1 MLDIQAAVS
10 LQPYN
15 TLSLP
20 ATAEFFC
27 RINTREDLFEALEWA
42 RQKHIP
48 VTPLGGGSNL
58 VLVDDL
64 PGLVLQIAIPGIA
77 LAPGSELGEQ
87 RNIHI
92 GAGENWHQLVLY
104 TLEKGWY
111 GLENLSL
118 IPGLAGAAP
127 IQNIGAYGIEL
138 SELFHSLEAVHLPT
152 GELHTMQADDCR
164 FGYRDSLFKQAGR
177 NQYVI
182 TAITLSL
189 SVRPHLRLSY
199 PALLQALEGCDA
211 ASLTPAMVSAAVCE
225 VRRSKLPDPA
235 SLPNTGSFFKNPV
248 VTEDQAAALRQQF
261 PDIVCY
267 PQTDGTVKLA
277 AGWLVEQA
285 GWRGVTRGRVGVHD
299 RQSLVLV
306 NFGDGTGAE
315 LLALAEEISDSVQ
328 QKFAVA
334 LEIEPTIYPA
344 PVKKPL

>member
-10 LQPYN
+10 LQPHN

-42 RQKHIP
+42 RQKGIP

-64 PGLVLQIAIPGIA
+64 PGLLLQIAIPGIA
-77 LAPGSELGEQ
+77 LASGSEAGEQ
-87 RNIHI
+87 RHI
-92 GAGENWHQLVLY
+92 RIAAGENWHHLVLH
-104 TLEKGWY
+104 TLKNGWY

-138 SELFHSLEAVHLPT
+138 SELFHSLEAVHLPS
-152 GELHTMQADDCR
+152 GELHTMLAADCR

-189 SVRPHLRLSY
+189 SVRPHLRLTY
-199 PALLQALEGCDA
+199 PALLQALEACDES
-211 ASLTPAMVSAAVCE
+211 SLTPAMVSAAVCA
-225 VRRSKLPDPA
+225 VRRSKLPDPVE
-235 SLPNTGSFFKNPV
+235 LPNVGSFFKNPV
-248 VTEDQAAALRQQF
+248 VTEGQAVALRQQF
-261 PDIVCY
+261 PDLVYY
-267 PQTDGTVKLA
+267 PQADGTVKLA
-277 AGWLVEQA
+277 AGWLVEQT
-285 GWRGVTRGRVGVHD
+285 GWRGVIRDRVGVHD

-306 NFGDGTGAE
+306 NFGGGTGAQ
-315 LLALAEEISDSVQ
+315 LLALAEEINDSVQ
-328 QKFAVA
+328 RKFAVA

-344 PVKKPL
+344 RFRS

>member
-27 RINTREDLFEALEWA
+27 HIHTREDLFEALEWA
-42 RQKHIP
+42 RLKNIP

-77 LAPGSELGEQ
+77 LAAGSELGEQ
-87 RNIHI
+87 RNVHI
-92 GAGENWHQLVLY
+92 GAGENWHQLVLH

-152 GELHTMQADDCR
+152 GELHTMQADDCH

-189 SVRPHLRLSY
+189 SARPHLRLTY
-199 PALLQALEGCDA
+199 PALLQALEGGDA

-235 SLPNTGSFFKNPV
+235 RLPNTGSFFKNPV
-248 VTEDQAAALRQQF
+248 VTEDQATTLRQQF

-267 PQTDGTVKLA
+267 PQADGTVKLA

-285 GWRGVTRGRVGVHD
+285 GWRGVMRDRVGVHD

-306 NFGDGTGAE
+306 NFGGGTGAQ

-334 LEIEPTIYPA
+334 LEIEPTIYPVR
-344 PVKKPL
+344 VKT

>member
-299 RQSLVLV
+299 RQSLVLG
-306 NFGDGTGAE
+306 NFGGGTGAE

>member
-27 RINTREDLFEALEWA
+27 RVNTREDLFEALEWA
-42 RQKHIP
+42 RQKNIP

-182 TAITLSL
+182 AAITLSL
-189 SVRPHLRLSY
+189 SARPHLRLTY

-248 VTEDQAAALRQQF
+248 VTGDQAAALRQQF
-261 PDIVCY
+261 PNLVCY
-267 PQTDGTVKLA
+267 PQADGTVKLA

-285 GWRGVTRGRVGVHD
+285 GWRGVIRDRVGVHD

-306 NFGDGTGAE
+306 NFGGGTGAQ
-315 LLALAEEISDSVQ
+315 LLALAEEINDSVQ

>member
-10 LQPYN
+10 LQPFN

-27 RINTREDLFEALEWA
+27 RIHTRDDLFEALEWA
-42 RQKHIP
+42 RQKNIP

-77 LAPGSELGEQ
+77 LAPGSSLGEQ

-92 GAGENWHQLVLY
+92 GAGENWHQLVLH

-152 GELHTMQADDCR
+152 GELHTMLAADCR

-189 SVRPHLRLSY
+189 SARPHLRLTY

-248 VTEDQAAALRQQF
+248 VTENQAIALRQQF

-267 PQTDGTVKLA
+267 PQADGTVKLA

-285 GWRGVTRGRVGVHD
+285 GWRGVMRDRVGVHA

-306 NFGDGTGAE
+306 NFGGGTGAE
-315 LLALAEEISDSVQ
+315 LLSLAEEISGSVQ
-328 QKFAVA
+328 KKFAVA
-334 LEIEPTIYPA
+334 LEIEPTIYPVR
-344 PVKKPL
+344 VKT

>member
-1 MLDIQAAVS
+1 MIRSEISLKNTLALTSSADHVAAVDS
-10 LQPYN
+10 VADAQDAIEFGRRN
-15 TLSLP
+15 D
-20 ATAEFFC
+20 AELRC
-27 RINTREDLFEALEWA
+27 
-42 RQKHIP
+42 
-48 VTPLGGGSNL
+48 LGEGSNVVLMPRVSGLICRVTQANITL
-58 VLVDDL
+58 VNTDAESVT
-64 PGLVLQIAIPGIA
+64 V
-77 LAPGSELGEQ
+77 SV
-87 RNIHI
+87 
-92 GAGENWHQLVLY
+92 GAGKNWHELVQE
-104 TLEKGWY
+104 TLAQNWY
-111 GLENLSL
+111 GLENLAL
-118 IPGLAGAAP
+118 IPGTVGAAP

-189 SVRPHLRLSY
+189 STRPHLRLSY

-306 NFGDGTGAE
+306 NFGGGTGAE
-315 LLALAEEISDSVQ
+315 VLALAEEISDSVQ

>member
-10 LQPYN
+10 LQPCN

-42 RQKHIP
+42 RQKNIP

-152 GELHTMQADDCR
+152 GELHTMQADDCH

-182 TAITLSL
+182 TAI
-189 SVRPHLRLSY
+189 P
-199 PALLQALEGCDA
+199 P
-211 ASLTPAMVSAAVCE
+211 VCRIPE
-225 VRRSKLPDPA
+225 VFLKTRS
-235 SLPNTGSFFKNPV
+235 
-248 VTEDQAAALRQQF
+248 
-261 PDIVCY
+261 
-267 PQTDGTVKLA
+267 
-277 AGWLVEQA
+277 
-285 GWRGVTRGRVGVHD
+285 
-299 RQSLVLV
+299 
-306 NFGDGTGAE
+306 
-315 LLALAEEISDSVQ
+315 
-328 QKFAVA
+328 
-334 LEIEPTIYPA
+334 
-344 PVKKPL
+344 